1 MQNFQD
7 TLEKGKQSFIRA
19 FSICMTVP
27 LNKLMITITKMMMML
42 LIIII
47 IIIILIIIIIIMI
60 IITVVIDLVFLS
72 KT

>member
-47 IIIILIIIIIIMI
+47 IIIIILIIIIMI

>member
-47 IIIILIIIIIIMI
+47 IIILIIIIIMI

>member
-47 IIIILIIIIIIMI
+47 IIILIIIIIIMI

>member
-1 MQNFQD
+1 M
-7 TLEKGKQSFIRA
+7 EKGKQSFIRA
-19 FSICMTVP
+19 FSLCMAVP

-42 LIIII
+42 LIII

>member
-7 TLEKGKQSFIRA
+7 TLEKRKQSFISA
-19 FSICMTVP
+19 FSIYMTVP
-27 LNKLMITITKMMMML
+27 LNKLMITITKIMMML

-47 IIIILIIIIIIMI
+47 IIIILIMIIIITKIVI
-60 IITVVIDLVFLS
+60 IDLVFQS

>member
-1 MQNFQD
+1 M
-7 TLEKGKQSFIRA
+7 EKRKQSFISA

-47 IIIILIIIIIIMI
+47 ILIMIIIIITKIVI
-60 IITVVIDLVFLS
+60 IDLVFQS

>member
-7 TLEKGKQSFIRA
+7 TLEKRKQSFISA
-19 FSICMTVP
+19 FSTYMTVP
-27 LNKLMITITKMMMML
+27 LNKLMITITKIMMML

-47 IIIILIIIIIIMI
+47 IILIMI
-60 IITVVIDLVFLS
+60 IIITKIVIIDLVFQS

>member
-7 TLEKGKQSFIRA
+7 TLEKRKQSFITA
-19 FSICMTVP
+19 FSIYMTVP
-27 LNKLMITITKMMMML
+27 LNKLMITITKIMMML

-47 IIIILIIIIIIMI
+47 ILIMI
-60 IITVVIDLVFLS
+60 IIITKIVIIDLVFQS

>member
-19 FSICMTVP
+19 FSLCMAVP

-47 IIIILIIIIIIMI
+47 IIIILIIIIMI

>member
-1 MQNFQD
+1 M
-7 TLEKGKQSFIRA
+7 EKGKQSFIRA

-47 IIIILIIIIIIMI
+47 IIIIILIIIIMI

>member
-7 TLEKGKQSFIRA
+7 TLEKRKQSFISA
-19 FSICMTVP
+19 FSIYMTVP
-27 LNKLMITITKMMMML
+27 LNKLMITITKIMMML

-47 IIIILIIIIIIMI
+47 IIILIMI
-60 IITVVIDLVFLS
+60 IIITKIVIIDLVFQS

>member
-7 TLEKGKQSFIRA
+7 TLEKRKQSFISA
-19 FSICMTVP
+19 FSIYMTVP
-27 LNKLMITITKMMMML
+27 LNKLMITITKIMMML

-47 IIIILIIIIIIMI
+47 IITKIVI
-60 IITVVIDLVFLS
+60 IDLVFQS

>member
-7 TLEKGKQSFIRA
+7 TLEKRKQSFISA
-19 FSICMTVP
+19 FSIYMTVP
-27 LNKLMITITKMMMML
+27 LNKLMITITKIMMML

-47 IIIILIIIIIIMI
+47 ILIMI
-60 IITVVIDLVFLS
+60 IIITKIVIIDLVFQS

>member
-7 TLEKGKQSFIRA
+7 TLEKRKQSFISA
-19 FSICMTVP
+19 FSIYMTLP
-27 LNKLMITITKMMMML
+27 LNKLMITITKIMMML

-47 IIIILIIIIIIMI
+47 ILIMI
-60 IITVVIDLVFLS
+60 IIITKIVIIDLVFQS

>member
-1 MQNFQD
+1 M
-7 TLEKGKQSFIRA
+7 EKRKQSFISA
-19 FSICMTVP
+19 FSICMTAP

-47 IIIILIIIIIIMI
+47 ILIMIIIIITKIVI
-60 IITVVIDLVFLS
+60 IDLVFQS

>member
-7 TLEKGKQSFIRA
+7 TLEKRKQSFISA
-19 FSICMTVP
+19 FSTYMTVP
-27 LNKLMITITKMMMML
+27 LNKLMITITKIMMML

-47 IIIILIIIIIIMI
+47 ILIMI
-60 IITVVIDLVFLS
+60 IIITKIVIIDLVFQS

>member
-7 TLEKGKQSFIRA
+7 TLQKRKQSFISA
-19 FSICMTVP
+19 FSIYMTVP
-27 LNKLMITITKMMMML
+27 LNKLMITITKIMMML

-47 IIIILIIIIIIMI
+47 ILIMI
-60 IITVVIDLVFLS
+60 IIITKIVIIDLVFQS